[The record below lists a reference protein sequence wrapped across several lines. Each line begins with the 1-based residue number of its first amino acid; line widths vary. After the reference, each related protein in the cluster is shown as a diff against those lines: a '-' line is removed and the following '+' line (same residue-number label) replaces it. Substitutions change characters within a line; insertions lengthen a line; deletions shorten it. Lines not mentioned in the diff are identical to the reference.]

1 MITGISHA
9 QITVLTD
16 SEANDRKFYCGFFGL
31 KEVEKPENRRRNGV
45 RFWKI
50 RRYLMGL
57 RRLSLGIRFGIWG
70 NGGKNVTRFWAPKQ
84 QADCLHLFLRYVLR
98 QRQ

>member
-1 MITGISHA
+1 LISTKKLVGFKAGGITIMITGISHA

-45 RFWKI
+45 
-50 RRYLMGL
+50 
-57 RRLSLGIRFGIWG
+57 
-70 NGGKNVTRFWAPKQ
+70 
-84 QADCLHLFLRYVLR
+84 
-98 QRQ
+98 